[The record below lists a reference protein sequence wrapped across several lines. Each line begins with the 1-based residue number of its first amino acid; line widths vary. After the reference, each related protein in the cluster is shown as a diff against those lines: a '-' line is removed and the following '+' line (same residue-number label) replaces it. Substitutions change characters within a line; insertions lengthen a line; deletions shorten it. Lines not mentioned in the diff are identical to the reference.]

1 MDSSDD
7 MFAISDEEM
16 LMPLQTAQSNPVEE
30 YLLKQLTDV
39 QSRIDNATSEI
50 ANMKETT
57 ARILNALQWRALYGE
72 NPSSDSDTDV
82 SRICYSVQYL
92 TLRYSE
98 RINLIQAVFCSFFI
112 TFGKMEQSRIG
123 FYVAIF

>member
-1 MDSSDD
+1 MDSCDD
-7 MFAISDEEM
+7 IFAISDEEM
-16 LMPLQTAQSNPVEE
+16 PMPLQTAQSNPVEE

-50 ANMKETT
+50 ANMRENT

-82 SRICYSVQYL
+82 SRSSLMLFSIMFNSAILAMDQL
-92 TLRYSE
+92 DPSG
-98 RINLIQAVFCSFFI
+98 FSFF
-112 TFGKMEQSRIG
+112 FL
-123 FYVAIF
+123 

>member
-82 SRICYSVQYL
+82 SRNSFV
-92 TLRYSE
+92 
-98 RINLIQAVFCSFFI
+98 IQCDI
-112 TFGKMEQSRIG
+112 
-123 FYVAIF
+123 